1 MNSNEENTKVDEVP
15 PAELKVQKRTS
26 ANQNHQYSLDEEYFE
41 NAEIMEA
48 EDELEYQTKTA
59 TSQSQGNIRTRLGA
73 QKEEFPSSQGSKEA
87 IDEEGEEEDDEE
99 DDDSNN
105 VGSYRLESAAT
116 TKAPQT
122 QPVAFETGNEE
133 SNQAALKRNYSDGA
147 ICLDDIPKG
156 LSPEDAQTL
165 KQYNKELISSHE
177 SKIIQFN
184 SRSTAAPQKNNEGSL
199 LKLFQCQYFNI
210 HMLMKYLEIKEQPG
224 VVIYLINK
232 LFDTSTENLDLY
244 LPQLCYLA
252 LTKESP
258 ECGQMLEKF
267 ILEISMENPNIGFRA
282 LHFF

>member
-1 MNSNEENTKVDEVP
+1 VP
-15 PAELKVQKRTS
+15 LA
-26 ANQNHQYSLDEEYFE
+26 
-41 NAEIMEA
+41 
-48 EDELEYQTKTA
+48 QTA
-59 TSQSQGNIRTRLGA
+59 
-73 QKEEFPSSQGSKEA
+73 
-87 IDEEGEEEDDEE
+87 
-99 DDDSNN
+99 
-105 VGSYRLESAAT
+105 
-116 TKAPQT
+116 
-122 QPVAFETGNEE
+122 AFETGNEE
-133 SNQAALKRNYSDGA
+133 AALKRNYSDGA

-165 KQYNKELISSHE
+165 KQYNKELIRSHD
-177 SKIIQFN
+177 STIIQFN

-224 VVIYLINK
+224 VIIYLINK